1 MSDEYRDFDR
11 EECPF
16 CDGTGFGDLDEDED
30 ILDDGDGE
38 CPDCEGTG
46 WLPL

>member
-11 EECPF
+11 EDCPS
-16 CDGTGFGDLDEDED
+16 CGGTGVLERDEDDQDYPED
-30 ILDDGDGE
+30 DE